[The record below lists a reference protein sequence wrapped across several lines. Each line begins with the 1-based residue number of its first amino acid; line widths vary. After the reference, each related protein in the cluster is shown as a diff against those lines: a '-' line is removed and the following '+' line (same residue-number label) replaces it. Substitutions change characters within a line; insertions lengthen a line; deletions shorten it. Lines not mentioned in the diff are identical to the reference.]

1 MTIQNVIKNAIT
13 DVLLKGNGYIY
24 INRGETGLVTSL
36 RWIPANDVTVQY
48 DNIRDIL
55 SYKIPSISAK
65 IDRQNV
71 IHLSKNTTDGYNGR
85 SVLKFAK
92 EVISISQFTE
102 CSAKNFFTSG
112 QSLNGALLPKHPMN
126 PRQMEEIRKHWKQS
140 TDSNTIQIIPYEME
154 YVSLSSNNS
163 DAQLLET
170 REFNT
175 KEICRFFGVNPALI
189 QDNTASS
196 YNTLEQ
202 INLQFLQYTLMP
214 YIQMIETELSR
225 KIFIDEDDYYVDMD
239 EDKYLM
245 RTDKSS
251 TAQYYGQFI
260 EKGVMSVN
268 EVRKELGMN
277 ELSDGGNDHFAL
289 YTDTNKSKINKI

>member
-1 MTIQNVIKNAIT
+1 MDKN
-13 DVLLKGNGYIY
+13 
-24 INRGETGLVTSL
+24 S
-36 RWIPANDVTVQY
+36 
-48 DNIRDIL
+48 
-55 SYKIPSISAK
+55 
-65 IDRQNV
+65 
-71 IHLSKNTTDGYNGR
+71 
-85 SVLKFAK
+85 
-92 EVISISQFTE
+92 
-102 CSAKNFFTSG
+102 
-112 QSLNGALLPKHPMN
+112 
-126 PRQMEEIRKHWKQS
+126 
-140 TDSNTIQIIPYEME
+140 IQIIPYEMD
-154 YVSLSSNNS
+154 YVNLSSNNA

>member
-1 MTIQNVIKNAIT
+1 MTIQNIIKNCIT
-13 DVLLKGNGYIY
+13 DVLIKGNGFIY

-36 RWIPANDVTVQY
+36 RWIPANDVSIFY
-48 DNIRDIL
+48 DNIKDVL
-55 SYKIPSISAK
+55 VYKIPTVSAK
-65 IDRQNV
+65 VENKNI
-71 IHLSKNTTDGYNGR
+71 IHLTKNTNDGYNGR

-92 EVISISQFTE
+92 ESISLSQYTE
-102 CSAKNFFTSG
+102 AAAKNFFTSG
-112 QSLNGALLPKHPMN
+112 QSLNGALLPKHPLN
-126 PRQMEEIRKHWKQS
+126 PKQMEEIRKHWKQS
-140 TDSNTIQIIPYEME
+140 TDSNTLQIIPYEME

-163 DAQLLET
+163 DAQMLET

-175 KEICRFFGVNPALI
+175 KEVCRYFGVNPALI
-189 QDNTASS
+189 QDNTASA

-214 YIQMIETELSR
+214 YIQQIEAEMSR
-225 KIFIDEDDYYVDMD
+225 KIFIDEDELYVDMD
-239 EDKYLM
+239 EERYLL
-245 RTDKSS
+245 RTDKTS

-277 ELSDGGNDHFAL
+277 ELQNGGNDHYAL
-289 YTDTNKSKINKI
+289 YTDTDKSKI